1 MHVPTQATTRT
12 NVGGKIKI
20 GKQVEMKMKIR
31 RWNPGKE
38 EEPIKYIVNTSN
50 LLLYT
55 IIRSYYILNFRL
67 KQTVRRK
74 ALEVTHKATH

>member
-1 MHVPTQATTRT
+1 M
-12 NVGGKIKI
+12 KI
-20 GKQVEMKMKIR
+20 KIR

-38 EEPIKYIVNTSN
+38 EELIKYIVNTSN

-67 KQTVRRK
+67 KQPVREK
-74 ALEVTHKATH
+74 ALEVTHKATYQDHRPIHLFARIPSYHL